1 MISMNRP
8 SRAARESATT
18 TRYAGFFVV
27 PVRLSRMC
35 TATGHLTSLLV
46 ATRRSSRQ
54 EGEGAALALELAE
67 PPFHVLEPLHH
78 LLDLRVLLEEPIH
91 VGDLGAAA
99 ARDAQA
105 AAAVDD
111 RGGQPLPGRHRGDDR
126 LELLE
131 LALLAL

>member
-35 TATGHLTSLLV
+35 TATGHLTSLMV
-46 ATRRSSRQ
+46 AMRRSSRQ
-54 EGEGAALALELAE
+54 EGERAAALALELAE

-78 LLDLRVLLEEPIH
+78 LLDLRVLLEESID

-111 RGGQPLPGRHRGDDR
+111 RGRQSLR
-126 LELLE
+126 
-131 LALLAL
+131 

>member
-1 MISMNRP
+1 MTSMKRP

-54 EGEGAALALELAE
+54 EGEGAAALELAE

-78 LLDLRVLLEEPIH
+78 LLDLRVLLEESIH

-111 RGGQPLPGRHRGDDR
+111 
-126 LELLE
+126 
-131 LALLAL
+131 

>member
-1 MISMNRP
+1 MNRP

-46 ATRRSSRQ
+46 ATGRSSRQ
-54 EGEGAALALELAE
+54 EGERALELAHL
-67 PPFHVLEPLHH
+67 PFHVLEPLHH
-78 LLDLRVLLEEPIH
+78 LLHLRVLLEEPIH
-91 VGDLGAAA
+91 IGDLGAAA

-105 AAAVDD
+105 PAAVDD
-111 RGGQPLPGRHRGDDR
+111 RGSQPLRRGHRRDDR
-126 LELLE
+126 LEPLE
-131 LALLAL
+131 FALLA